1 MTDNTDHRS
10 ALRSRSLDL
19 LRYPLALVVLTVHLR
34 GVHTH
39 LMIDYAPWLW
49 RFIQAYLSGIS
60 VPVYFFIAGYVF
72 FLNVNLT
79 RETYLRKMRNRF
91 HSLFIPY
98 VAWNMLAFAVACA
111 RGRIE
116 FNGMADMGRELWYA
130 LVGAPGGLSYPADG
144 PMWFVRD
151 LMVMAAA
158 SPLLAWIF
166 RHKGAWCKAA
176 MGVIWA
182 NPATRHLGSW
192 QLETAAFFFS
202 WGAWMSFG
210 GRDMMH
216 ELRRYRVAALIV
228 YLAGSTAAYFLY
240 GTGPSARAWCKT
252 AGMLAGFVLAYNIAA
267 TCVKRGHGRTA
278 MRLAPAAFFLY
289 CSHNILLKSVGDIVY
304 QAFAPLPQL
313 LRSGSVLCGDSRCHH
328 SHRHGHIL
336 CPAPLCAASA
346 RAVHGRPPVNNSPA
360 CSFI

>member
-1 MTDNTDHRS
+1 
-10 ALRSRSLDL
+10 
-19 LRYPLALVVLTVHLR
+19 
-34 GVHTH
+34 
-39 LMIDYAPWLW
+39 
-49 RFIQAYLSGIS
+49 
-60 VPVYFFIAGYVF
+60 
-72 FLNVNLT
+72 
-79 RETYLRKMRNRF
+79 
-91 HSLFIPY
+91 
-98 VAWNMLAFAVACA
+98 
-111 RGRIE
+111 
-116 FNGMADMGRELWYA
+116 
-130 LVGAPGGLSYPADG
+130 
-144 PMWFVRD
+144 
-151 LMVMAAA
+151 
-158 SPLLAWIF
+158 
-166 RHKGAWCKAA
+166 
-176 MGVIWA
+176 
-182 NPATRHLGSW
+182 
-192 QLETAAFFFS
+192 
-202 WGAWMSFG
+202 MSFG

>member
-10 ALRSRSLDL
+10 ALPSRSLDA
-19 LRYPLALVVLTVHLR
+19 LRYPLALAVLLIHLR
-34 GVHTH
+34 GVHHH
-39 LMIDYAPWLW
+39 LIEEYVPWFG
-49 RFIQAYLSGIS
+49 RFIWAFVSGVS
-60 VPVYFFIAGYVF
+60 VPAFFFIAGYLF
-72 FLNVNLT
+72 FLNTELT
-79 RETYLRKMRNRF
+79 REVYLHKMRRRLS
-91 HSLFIPY
+91 SLLVPY

-116 FNGMADMGRELWYA
+116 LNGMADMGRELWYA

-166 RHKGAWCKAA
+166 RHKGAWCIAV

-210 GRDMMH
+210 GRDRLAEFTRH
-216 ELRRYRVAALIV
+216 THPLI
-228 YLAGSTAAYFLY
+228 YPFILYISSGAAAYILY
-240 GTGPSARAWCKT
+240 DVNRHAAVWCEV
-252 AGMLAGFVLAYNIAA
+252 AVILSGMVLAYNIAA

-289 CSHNILLKSVGDIVY
+289 CSHNILLKSVGAIVY
-304 QAFAPLPQL
+304 QAFTPPHSSYAVAAYYAVTAVVTAAIATGTFFALRRYAP
-313 LRSGSVLCGDSRCHH
+313 RVL
-328 SHRHGHIL
+328 
-336 CPAPLCAASA
+336 APFTG
-346 RAVHGRPPVNNSPA
+346 GRL
-360 CSFI
+360 